1 MGKMHFEKGQLLVYG
16 TSGVCVLDDIRLM
29 KITSDSL
36 PEPYYILKLKRDTQ
50 SSVFVPV
57 GNEALTSKMREL
69 MSRDDIINMLEG
81 AKDDLMEWDTD
92 RRARTDRFRDIL
104 LDGVSDD
111 LLRMVICLYEREK
124 VLYKQGKKLPV
135 TDSNTL
141 KSAVKLL
148 EEEFSYVL
156 EIPQEEVGAFIRKEL
171 EIPDDIE

>member
-156 EIPQEEVGAFIRKEL
+156 EIPKEEVGAFIRKEL

>member
-36 PEPYYILKLKRDTQ
+36 PEPYYILKLKRDT
-50 SSVFVPV
+50 
-57 GNEALTSKMREL
+57 REL